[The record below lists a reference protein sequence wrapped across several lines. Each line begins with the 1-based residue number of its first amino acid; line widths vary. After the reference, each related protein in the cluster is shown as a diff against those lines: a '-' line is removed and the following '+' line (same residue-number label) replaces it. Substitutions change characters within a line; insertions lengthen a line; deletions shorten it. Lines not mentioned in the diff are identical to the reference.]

1 MVRDYYAILG
11 LERDASSKEIQSAY
25 RRLARKFHP
34 DVTGGDKEAEE
45 RFKEINTAHEVLS
58 DKKKRAA
65 YDRWGDQWMHAE
77 QLEKAQQA
85 GVPFGGPGEGRGGWR
100 FEFGGDP
107 SQFEAGSFGDLGR
120 GGFGQ
125 MFERLFRS
133 GGGQAAGAQPPPAHE
148 VELTVSL
155 AEAYQGSTRTVQL
168 QTHEDCATCG
178 GSGSIGKAVCHAC
191 QGRGHASV
199 GKRLEVKIPAGV
211 ETGSKIRLRGKGPTP
226 SSDIVLVVN
235 VKDDPRFERRGAA
248 LHSEVPVPLTTA
260 VLGGEVQVPTVDSSV
275 MLRVPASTQNGR
287 VFRLT
292 GKGMPILHKKTRG
305 DLFAK
310 VRVVLPE
317 DLTPRTRELFEE
329 LRRLTND
336 AEPGQRRSA

>member
-1 MVRDYYAILG
+1 MAGDYYAVLG
-11 LERDASSKEIQSAY
+11 IGRDASSKEIQSAY

-34 DVTGGDKEAEE
+34 DVTGGDKKAEE
-45 RFKEINTAHEVLS
+45 RFKTINEAHEVLS

-85 GVPFGGPGEGRGGWR
+85 GARFGGPGAGGGGWR

-107 SQFEAGSFGDLGR
+107 SQFEAG
-120 GGFGQ
+120 GFGQ

-133 GGGQAAGAQPPPAHE
+133 GSGDRAAPTPPPLTHE
-148 VELTVSL
+148 VTVSL
-155 AEAYQGSTRTVQL
+155 TEAYQGATRTVQL
-168 QTHEDCATCG
+168 QTREDCATCG

-191 QGRGHASV
+191 QGRGAAAVS
-199 GKRLEVKIPAGV
+199 KRLEVKIPAGV

-226 SSDIVLVVN
+226 SSDLVLAVHVEE
-235 VKDDPRFERRGAA
+235 DPRFERRGAA
-248 LHSEVPVPLTTA
+248 LHSEVLVPLTTA
-260 VLGGEVQVPTVDSSV
+260 VLGGEVAVPTVDSSV
-275 MLRVPASTQNGR
+275 MLRVPSGTQNGR
-287 VFRLT
+287 VFRLA
-292 GKGMPILHKKTRG
+292 GKGMPILNKNGRG

-317 DLTPRTRELFEE
+317 QLTPQTRELFEE
-329 LRRLTND
+329 LRRLTNG
-336 AEPGQRRSA
+336 AEPGERRSA

>member
-1 MVRDYYAILG
+1 MAGDYYAVLG
-11 LERDASSKEIQSAY
+11 VGRDASSKEIQSAY

-34 DVTGGDKEAEE
+34 DVTGGDKKAEE
-45 RFKEINTAHEVLS
+45 CFKAINEAHEVLS
-58 DKKKRAA
+58 DKEKRAA

-85 GVPFGGPGEGRGGWR
+85 GARFGGPGAGGGGWR

-107 SQFEAGSFGDLGR
+107 SQFEVGDLGR

-133 GGGQAAGAQPPPAHE
+133 GSGNRAARTPPPPTHE
-148 VELTVSL
+148 VTVSL
-155 AEAYQGSTRTVQL
+155 TEAYQGATRTVQL
-168 QTHEDCATCG
+168 QTQEACATCG
-178 GSGSIGKAVCHAC
+178 GSGSIGTAACHAC
-191 QGRGHASV
+191 QGRGHAAA

-226 SSDIVLVVN
+226 SSDIVLVVH
-235 VKDDPRFERRGAA
+235 VEEDPRFERRGAA
-248 LHSEVPVPLTTA
+248 LHSDVLVPLTTV
-260 VLGGEVQVPTVDSSV
+260 VLGGEVAVPTVDSSV
-275 MLRVPASTQNGR
+275 MLRVPSGTQNGR
-287 VFRLT
+287 VFRLA
-292 GKGMPILHKKTRG
+292 GKGMPILHKKGRG

-317 DLTPRTRELFEE
+317 HLTPRMRELFEE
-329 LRRLTND
+329 LRRLTNG
-336 AEPGQRRSA
+336 AEPGERRSA